1 MVTSKSPV
9 LLLGFNRIEHIKA
22 RLKEVIT
29 WNPPHI
35 YVSIDGPKNHS
46 DISVSKE
53 IIDFLSYYKQNKKI
67 TIYLNEINL
76 GFVNHTTSAISKI
89 LDIEDNLI
97 IIEDD
102 IEIFN
107 NAYLS
112 MSQVLNDPNADN
124 FVIIS
129 GFSSIPSP
137 PNILK
142 KFFPNRFRIAT
153 YTSVWGWGIRK
164 DVWKLFQLDI
174 SNLDIE
180 FEISKSDLWSKL
192 SSRQKNIWLR
202 RFAKVASNPRATWD
216 FQMQFMCFKYNR
228 PNLSPIF
235 RAVDNV
241 GFDDIRSTHT
251 KSKKPRYYFGKTDY
265 RKIEGIIWGGVVI
278 RITDFADS
286 FSDLIPH
293 LKKIMK
299 LRFK

>member
-1 MVTSKSPV
+1 MLYKDY
-9 LLLGFNRIEHIKA
+9 NN
-22 RLKEVIT
+22 IT
-29 WNPPHI
+29 
-35 YVSIDGPKNHS
+35 V
-46 DISVSKE
+46 
-53 IIDFLSYYKQNKKI
+53 
-67 TIYLNEINL
+67 YLNEKNL
-76 GFVNHTTSAISKI
+76 GLSNHITSTISKV

-102 IEIFN
+102 IEVFN
-107 NAYLS
+107 NAYFS
-112 MSQVLNDPNADN
+112 MSKVLNDQNIN
-124 FVIIS
+124 GFLIIS

-142 KFFPNRFRIAT
+142 KFFPNKFRIAT
-153 YTSVWGWGIRK
+153 YTSMWGWGIRK

-180 FEISKSDLWSKL
+180 FEISKSNLWNKL

-202 RFAKVASNPRATWD
+202 RFVKVASNPRTTWD